1 MTTPQTLQ
9 TALDAASSVPA
20 LYNDDLRSVLIAPQ
34 AILHRPGKAGETSSI
49 GTYVPATGG
58 SYDIPDRE
66 PANMLDESSV
76 GLFIENA
83 ELEVFARSIGVLGT
97 VAPVSPYKN
106 RLLSSQL
113 NFKANGTAYP
123 LSAELLG
130 REVKIGD
137 KVVYGATVSST
148 YHEHRSFVQDIVPV
162 LSSAVTSAASGAGGN
177 KSTQADSASASQ
189 VAGALNYI
197 TGAASAASYDD
208 LNGGVI
214 RTYTIVVIVGGDAT
228 SAKLQVISSDG
239 LDDVASLTPAAFS
252 SPTSIG
258 SKGLTYTFAIDNGR
272 PVDAGAPSSLFVVG
286 QKWQV
291 VAGVAFTA
299 PTATSSGTYTGPV
312 DDTIIITVTRGGRYA
327 GSVEPQVTVTTAKSL
342 DSSGP
347 TNVTDPGTNI
357 AVGTKGVLVQFN
369 QTGLNKGDVYYIPVT
384 AAAETNMRTLVLKDD
399 LPTDLLGVSDGDLS
413 IRVIDSLLSVRAER
427 RDSSPLYNWTLSDPQ
442 IVVNT
447 GITGTSTDGTLVDA
461 NGAIRY
467 VPVKTGSM
475 IVGYREWSYAATEQL
490 VFITDPEDAIE
501 KLGSIDSDNPAGYQV
516 AQMLACSN
524 GVPVGL
530 IGVADPTSL
539 SSWSDAIDAIKA
551 AGKAYHLALASGD
564 LAVINLLKEHLID
577 QNSSTNENYC
587 YGVVAPDLP
596 STLPIVTASKTSDEE
611 TCLVAIVD
619 NPGTAGTQYNYAT
632 STNGLFVTNGV
643 KAGDKLRTVYSVD
656 AYGVESYTE
665 FTVASVVNENTLIIT
680 PASSVPYS
688 VPQRGEVHRNAR
700 AVDLFNYVIEQVGS
714 LRSQY
719 LTVCVP
725 GVGYDINDIEQ
736 PGYALASNLAAC
748 LSAVAPHQ
756 PFNYYIIPGFSRVYG
771 SGYYFQPNQMKQLE
785 DAGVT
790 VFDDDRAGNVFV
802 RRTLTT
808 DLDNPENS
816 YIRNGHA
823 IVLVLRNKLSTYR
836 TQANR
841 TGTVL
846 AKMQLDTETAIGQ
859 IQAETKVTSLG
870 SMVEGTP
877 IVEIRNHASLPD
889 QVVVDLTIERPYP
902 LNDFTVNFLVPVGQA

>member
-20 LYNDDLRSVLIAPQ
+20 LYNDSLRSVLIAPQ
-34 AILHRPGKAGETSSI
+34 AVLHRPNKAGETTSI
-49 GTYVPATGG
+49 GTYVAATGG
-58 SYDIPDRE
+58 TYDIPDRE
-66 PANMLDESSV
+66 PANMLDEGSV

-113 NFKANGTAYP
+113 NFKANGSSYP

-137 KVVYGATVSST
+137 KVVYGATVVST
-148 YHEHRSFVQDIVPV
+148 YYEHKSFIQDIIPIM
-162 LSSAVTSAASGAGGN
+162 SAAVTGSASAAAGN
-177 KSTQADSASASQ
+177 KSTQADSASVSQ

-197 TGAASAASYDD
+197 TGTSSAASYDD
-208 LNGGVI
+208 LDGGVNRI
-214 RTYTIVVIVGGDAT
+214 YTVVVIVGGDAS
-228 SAKLQVISSDG
+228 SARLQVISSDG
-239 LDDVASLTPAAFS
+239 KDDQTSITPAAFS
-252 SPTSIG
+252 SPTNIG
-258 SKGLTYTFAIDNGR
+258 TKGLTHTFALDNGR
-272 PVDAGAPSSLFVVG
+272 PVDSGAPSSLFVVG
-286 QKWQV
+286 QKWQI
-291 VAGVAFTA
+291 VAAVAFTA
-299 PTATSSGTYTGPV
+299 PTATASGTYTGAV
-312 DDTIIITVTRGGRYA
+312 DDTIIITVTRGGRFA
-327 GSVEPQVTVTTAKSL
+327 GSVEPQITVTTAKSL

-347 TNVTDPGTNI
+347 TTITDPGTNF
-357 AVGTKGVLVQFN
+357 AVGTKSILVQFN
-369 QTGLNKGDVYYIPVT
+369 QTGLNKDDVFYIPVT
-384 AAAETNMRTLVLKDD
+384 AAANTHMRTLVLKDD
-399 LPTDLLGVSDGDLS
+399 LPADLLGVSDGDLS
-413 IRVIDSLLSVRAER
+413 IRVVDSLLSVRKER
-427 RDSSPLYNWTLSDPQ
+427 RDASPLYNWTLADPQ
-442 IVVNT
+442 IVVNS
-447 GITGTSTDGTLVDA
+447 GITGTSTDGTLVDV
-461 NGAIRY
+461 NGSLRY
-467 VPVKTGSM
+467 VPVKTGTM

-490 VFITDPEDAIE
+490 VFLTDPEDAID

-516 AQMLACSN
+516 AQMLTCSN
-524 GVPVGL
+524 SVPVGL

-539 SSWSDAIDAIKA
+539 ASWSAAIDAIKA
-551 AGKAYHLALASGD
+551 AGKTYHLALASGD
-564 LAVINLLKEHLID
+564 LDVIALLKDHLID
-577 QNSSTNENYC
+577 QNSSANENYC

-596 STLPIVTASKTSDEE
+596 STLPIVVASKTSDLL
-611 TCLVAIVD
+611 TCLVAIID
-619 NPGTAGTQYNYAT
+619 NPGTVGTQYNYVT
-632 STNGLFVTNGV
+632 SANGRFITNGV

-680 PASSVPYS
+680 PASGVPYS

-700 AVDLFNYVIEQVGS
+700 AVDLVTYVLDKVGP

-719 LTVCVP
+719 LSICVP
-725 GVGYDINDIEQ
+725 GVGYDTNDIEQ
-736 PGYALASNLAAC
+736 PGYSLASNLAAC

-771 SGYYFQPNQMKQLE
+771 AGYYFQPNQMKQLE
-785 DAGVT
+785 DAGIT

-823 IVLVLRNKLSTYR
+823 IVLVLRDKLSTYR

-859 IQAETKVTSLG
+859 IQAETKVTRLG

-877 IVEIRNHASLPD
+877 IVEIRNHVSFPD

>member
-9 TALDAASSVPA
+9 NALDAASSIPD
-20 LYNDDLRSVLIAPQ
+20 LYNDNLRSVLIAPQ
-34 AILHRPGKAGETSSI
+34 AVLHRPGKAGETATI
-49 GTYVPATGG
+49 GTYDPAVGG
-58 SYDIPDRE
+58 SFDIPARE
-66 PANMLDESSV
+66 PANILDVGSV

-113 NFKANGTAYP
+113 NFKANGTSYP

-137 KVVYGATVSST
+137 KVVYGATVGMV
-148 YHEHRSFVQDIVPV
+148 YHTHRSFVQDILPV
-162 LSSAVTSAASGAGGN
+162 LSASSVSAATAASGN
-177 KSTQADSASASQ
+177 KSTQADSASSSQ

-197 TGAASAASYDD
+197 EGVASAAAYDDLDGGVNRIYTVVVIAGGDAASA
-208 LNGGVI
+208 
-214 RTYTIVVIVGGDAT
+214 R
-228 SAKLQVISSDG
+228 LQVISSDG
-239 LDDVASLTPAAFS
+239 KDDQASITPAAFA

-258 SKGLTYTFAIDNGR
+258 TKGLTLTLSINNAR
-272 PVDAGAPSSLFVVG
+272 PVDAGAPSSLFVAG
-286 QKWQV
+286 QKWQI
-291 VAGVAFTA
+291 VAAVAFTA
-299 PTATSSGTYTGPV
+299 PTATSSGTYTGAV
-312 DDTIIITVTRGGRYA
+312 DDTLIITVTRGGRFA
-327 GSVEPQVTVTTAKSL
+327 GSVEPQITVTTAKSL

-347 TNVTDPGTNI
+347 TTVIDPGTNV
-357 AVGTKGVLVQFN
+357 AVGTKGALVQFN
-369 QTGLNKGDVYYIPVT
+369 QTGLNKGDVYYIPVV

-399 LPTDLLGVSDGDLS
+399 LPTELLGVSDGDLS
-413 IRVIDSLLSVRAER
+413 IRVVDSLLNVRAER
-427 RDSSPLYNWTLSDPQ
+427 RDASPLYNWTLSDPQ
-442 IVVNT
+442 IVVNS

-475 IVGYREWSYAATEQL
+475 IVSYREWSYSATEQL
-490 VFITDPEDAIE
+490 VFLTDPEDAIE

-516 AQMLACSN
+516 AQMLQCSN

-539 SSWSDAIDAIKA
+539 DSWSDAIDAIKFA
-551 AGKAYHLALASGD
+551 SKSYHLALASGD

-577 QNSSTNENYC
+577 QNSPSKENFC

-596 STLPIVTASKTSDEE
+596 EVLPIVTASNTMDSL
-611 TCLVAIVD
+611 TCLAAIID
-619 NPGTAGTQYNYAT
+619 NPGTVGTQYNYVT
-632 STNGLFVTNGV
+632 SANGQFVTNAV
-643 KAGDKLRTVYSVD
+643 KAGDKLRTIYSVD

-665 FTVASVVNENTLIIT
+665 FTVSSVVNENTLIIT
-680 PASSVPYS
+680 PAASVPYA
-688 VPQRGEVHRNAR
+688 VPQRSEVHRTAR
-700 AVDLFNYVIEQVGS
+700 AADLVNYVLDKIGT

-719 LTVCVP
+719 LSICVP
-725 GVGYDINDIEQ
+725 GVGYDTNDIEQ
-736 PGYALASNLAAC
+736 PGYSLASNLAAC

-808 DLDNPENS
+808 DLENPENS

-823 IVLVLRNKLSTYR
+823 IVLTLRDKLSTYR

-846 AKMQLDTETAIGQ
+846 AKMQLDTETAIKQ
-859 IQAETKVTSLG
+859 IEAETKVTSLG
-870 SMVEGTP
+870 SMVEGTAV
-877 IVEIRNHASLPD
+877 VEIRNHVSLPD